1 MEYLAEITVRY
12 LQEWNAP
19 LLSIFIGLFFVYW
32 ELLKANKKLDQ
43 IKRDAPKKSVRK
55 LSDGSER
62 TQQEAPEASS

>member
-43 IKRDAPKKSVRK
+43 IKGKTPKKSVRK
-55 LSDGSER
+55 PSDGSE
-62 TQQEAPEASS
+62 SKSN

>member
-1 MEYLAEITVRY
+1 MEVLAEITVRY

-43 IKRDAPKKSVRK
+43 IKGKTTKKSVRK
-55 LSDGSER
+55 PSDGSKNKSE
-62 TQQEAPEASS
+62 